1 MPQPADQPTL
11 LALIDTELQS
21 IQKKL
26 ADESG
31 TGVTLAAHIATAKAN
46 ELLTNTATDL
56 MTTNLAVTDALLD
69 ALVLSTGDGLGVI
82 ADVPLDDTLHVWIA
96 AAIVTET

>member
-1 MPQPADQPTL
+1 MPVPSDQKPL
-11 LALIDTELQS
+11 LAQIDDELQL

-31 TGVTLAAHIATAKAN
+31 TGVTLAAHIATATAN